1 MHIIFFLCY
10 SSGVLLPSK
19 GIESSGDCRM
29 MDEIQGY
36 PRFLCFFW
44 RVHGH
49 LPGLLGRR

>member
-1 MHIIFFLCY
+1 
-10 SSGVLLPSK
+10 
-19 GIESSGDCRM
+19 M

-49 LPGLLGRR
+49 LPGLLGKRQFDVILRDLQVFC